1 MKYPVFSFKDC
12 VSGLFSSPII
22 QTNEN
27 VAKRTFRLVVNNPES
42 IAAGSK
48 AEDYAL
54 YHVGFFDDQTGVLE
68 SVDPEF
74 LMQGMTIEKEVKENA
89 L

>member
-27 VAKRTFRLVVNNPES
+27 VAKRTFRLVVNNPDS

-54 YHVGFFDDQTGVLE
+54 YHIGFFDDQTGVLE
-68 SVDPEF
+68 TASPEF
-74 LMQGMTIEKEVKENA
+74 LMQGMTIEKEVKDNA

>member
-1 MKYPVFSFKDC
+1 M
-12 VSGLFSSPII
+12 
-22 QTNEN
+22 
-27 VAKRTFRLVVNNPES
+27 VNNPES

-54 YHVGFFDDQTGVLE
+54 YHIGFFDDQTGVLE
-68 SVDPEF
+68 TSDPEF